1 MQDYIEIGTIVNT
14 FGIKGFLK
22 VNPYT
27 DDIKRFEKLQKV
39 YLVKN
44 KERTTYEVEEV
55 KFQKHVVL
63 IKVKG
68 INSIEEAERVRNYS
82 VQIDRKDAVPLPED
96 TYFIVDIIGMTVY
109 EEETGKELGILE
121 DVFPTKSN
129 DVYVVRDTLGKQLL
143 LPATYEVIKT
153 VDVPNKK
160 MIVHLLEGLQ

>member
-1 MQDYIEIGTIVNT
+1 M
-14 FGIKGFLK
+14 
-22 VNPYT
+22 
-27 DDIKRFEKLQKV
+27 
-39 YLVKN
+39 
-44 KERTTYEVEEV
+44 
-55 KFQKHVVL
+55 
-63 IKVKG
+63 
-68 INSIEEAERVRNYS
+68 
-82 VQIDRKDAVPLPED
+82 QIDRKDAVPLPED

>member
-1 MQDYIEIGTIVNT
+1 MQDYIEIGTVVNT

-27 DDIKRFEKLQKV
+27 DDIKRFEKLQEV

-55 KFQKHVVL
+55 KFQKNVVL

-109 EEETGKELGILE
+109 EEKTGKELGILE

>member
-1 MQDYIEIGTIVNT
+1 MQDYIEIGTVVNT

-27 DDIKRFEKLQKV
+27 DDIKRFEKLQEV

-55 KFQKHVVL
+55 KFQKNVVL